1 MLLSHRPWGV
11 LRLPAA
17 LPRLQLPAEVP
28 LRVPEHSCLLKV
40 LLPDGL
46 RQLPSRLDRPLLQ
59 LLQFLRQD
67 PCGQPGPGGCLVHQI
82 DGLVRQEALGQIA
95 DGQVHRCRQ
104 SPVGDGQMVV
114 GLIPAPQPPEDSQCF
129 LPGGFPDGD
138 RLEPPLQGG
147 VLLDIPPVFV
157 QGGGPQHLDLPPG
170 EGGFQDVGR
179 IDGPLRRASPHD
191 GMQLVDKE
199 DDIPRPAHLLK
210 HVLQLLLKL
219 PPVLGARHHG
229 RQIQGTHPLAQQM
242 RRGRAVGNGQSQ
254 PLRHRCLAHAGL
266 PDQCRVVLGA
276 AGEDLDHP
284 VQLLL
289 PADHRIQPSLRRHP
303 GQIPGTLVQLTGV
316 AGGPLRLPAPDGTGD
331 ALLPAQRGV
340 YRPAQALP
348 VHLAGP
354 QQPRPGAF
362 RLQQHS
368 KQQVLR
374 SHRRTAKP
382 PALLRRPADDLAAPG
397 RQALAQ
403 GGTGRP
409 GAYQLYHGRPQGAA
423 VRPRL
428 PQQPGRQAVLLAGQP
443 QQKVLTA
450 HIAVPQPDC
459 VLLGQPDG
467 PQGCG
472 CKPAVRHLPSPP

>member
-46 RQLPSRLDRPLLQ
+46 RQLPPRLDRPLLQ
-59 LLQFLRQD
+59 LLKLLRQR
-67 PCGQPGPGGCLVHQI
+67 PGGQSGPGGCLVHQI

-95 DGQVHRCRQ
+95 DGKIHRRRQ
-104 SPVGDGQMVV
+104 RPIGDGQVVV
-114 GLIPAPQPPEDSQCF
+114 GLIPAPQPPKDGQRL
-129 LPGGFPDGD
+129 LPGGLPDGD

-147 VLLDIPPVFV
+147 VLLNIPPVLV
-157 QGGGPQHLDLPPG
+157 QGGGPQHLDLSPG

-276 AGEDLDHP
+276 AGEDLDHRSSSSSRP
-284 VQLLL
+284 ITGSS
-289 PADHRIQPSLRRHP
+289 RPSAAIR
-303 GQIPGTLVQLTGV
+303 V
-316 AGGPLRLPAPDGTGD
+316 
-331 ALLPAQRGV
+331 
-340 YRPAQALP
+340 
-348 VHLAGP
+348 
-354 QQPRPGAF
+354 
-362 RLQQHS
+362 
-368 KQQVLR
+368 R
-374 SHRRTAKP
+374 SR
-382 PALLRRPADDLAAPG
+382 
-397 RQALAQ
+397 
-403 GGTGRP
+403 
-409 GAYQLYHGRPQGAA
+409 
-423 VRPRL
+423 
-428 PQQPGRQAVLLAGQP
+428 
-443 QQKVLTA
+443 A
-450 HIAVPQPDC
+450 HW
-459 VLLGQPDG
+459 
-467 PQGCG
+467 
-472 CKPAVRHLPSPP
+472 SS